1 MNTSTAKPQA
11 ESDIGRQMYEMMRDL
26 YPICRSITGNGL
38 RQTLRR
44 VAAEIPLSIHEV
56 PSGTAVFD
64 WTVPREWNIRD
75 AYIKNARGERIVDF
89 ARSNLHVVNYS
100 VPVRKKISREE
111 LLPHLHSLPD
121 RPDWIPYR
129 TSYYN
134 ENWGF
139 CVTQRQMQQLT
150 DPEYDICID
159 ASLENGSLSYGEFT
173 LPGESDETVLLT
185 CHCCHPSLCNDNLSG
200 IAVATWLAK
209 FLGSQP
215 RRHSYRILFIPG
227 TIGSI
232 TWLARNEAVVPKIR
246 HGLVLSGVGDAGTV
260 TYKRSRAANAVI
272 DRAMEQV
279 LRHRGQSYTMF
290 NFSPYGY
297 DERQFNSPGFQLPVG
312 RLSRTPHGEYPQYHT
327 SADNLDFVR
336 PEALADSY
344 DICLAVL
351 RILERNAIYQNLQPK
366 CEPQLGKRG
375 LYRAMGGYGN
385 ARDIELAMLWVL
397 NYSDGLHALLD
408 IAEISGMPFDA
419 LADAAQLL
427 ADNRLL
433 EPLPQPQG

>member
-351 RILERNAIYQNLQPK
+351 RILERNATYRNLQPK

-375 LYRAMGGYGN
+375 LYRAMGGYSN